1 MIRKKLRYDEERSK
15 HRRRGI
21 EIENFLAADVW
32 GGTVRYNVWIKI
44 NRSGPTRSSSLFFK
58 KKPRLCLFPS
68 PSSFISSS
76 FAMRHMAQDST
87 KKSGF

>member
-58 KKPRLCLFPS
+58 KNRVCVSFPLLP
-68 PSSFISSS
+68 PSSVPPL
-76 FAMRHMAQDST
+76 R
-87 KKSGF
+87 